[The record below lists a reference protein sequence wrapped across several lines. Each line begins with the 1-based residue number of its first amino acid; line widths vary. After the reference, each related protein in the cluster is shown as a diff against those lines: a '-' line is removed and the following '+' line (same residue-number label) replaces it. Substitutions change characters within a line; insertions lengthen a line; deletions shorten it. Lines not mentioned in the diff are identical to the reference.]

1 MAQHGEHSYN
11 AVCSL
16 FLKLCWN
23 VCVTSKTQ
31 TQWMSIAIL
40 ALSFHPL
47 ELEQP
52 IVLLTF
58 LKHFFHILCDTWW
71 NMPLFLPQ
79 PSCMSSY
86 LRTANNIQLTHRDQD
101 SGLLIRHLCL
111 PLQHHMCLQHAPMF
125 HLDLWRWIIRVAF
138 PTSPH
143 ALHVC
148 ALQTEQWGTKQNH
161 VWHSQVCWKIAFMI
175 LWVLPFKSRCPLVI
189 KKFGQ
194 HVNTVLYFFTFP
206 SIFYH
211 RLSNNRG
218 QGAVGAVPQVSQE
231 GRWSQTW

>member
-1 MAQHGEHSYN
+1 MAQNGKHSYN

-58 LKHFFHILCDTWW
+58 FKKKFHILCDTWW

-86 LRTANNIQLTHRDQD
+86 LRTANNIQLTHRDHD

-111 PLQHHMCLQHAPMF
+111 PLQHHMCLRHAPMF
-125 HLDLWRWIIRVAF
+125 HLDLWRWMIRVAF
-138 PTSPH
+138 PTSPVPYMTVPYIQNSGERNKTTFDIRKCVGR
-143 ALHVC
+143 LH
-148 ALQTEQWGTKQNH
+148 
-161 VWHSQVCWKIAFMI
+161 
-175 LWVLPFKSRCPLVI
+175 LWSFGFCPL
-189 KKFGQ
+189 
-194 HVNTVLYFFTFP
+194 
-206 SIFYH
+206 S
-211 RLSNNRG
+211 RD
-218 QGAVGAVPQVSQE
+218 VP
-231 GRWSQTW
+231 